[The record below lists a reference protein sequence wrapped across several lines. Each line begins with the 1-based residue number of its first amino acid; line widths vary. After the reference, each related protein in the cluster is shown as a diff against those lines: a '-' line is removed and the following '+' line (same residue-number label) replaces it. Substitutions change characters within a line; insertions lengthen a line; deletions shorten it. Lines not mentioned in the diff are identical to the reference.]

1 MVRFRLRPR
10 LKAFLGWSDTA
21 PRLPRFVSLLKR
33 YLAWSRT
40 KRFDVEL
47 RYWPVTRF
55 LERNRARLGQN
66 PRILDAGSG
75 PLGLAHHLGRECVG
89 LDVAFPSQPPAIGA
103 GTLQRVMGSITELPF
118 RDRSFDLVTSMDTLE
133 HLTPESRPVAVREL
147 FRVAHRAV
155 IIGAP
160 YGSRSSADDR
170 KAQSVERA
178 LGVEPDWRRE
188 HVANGLPGPELDA
201 LVASLASAR
210 RATRVKVRPHE
221 GLLGHKLRW
230 KLGLTIPQSHPAY
243 GLVMAP
249 LYGAANRFHLG
260 PCYRRIYYVELP

>member
-1 MVRFRLRPR
+1 MRIRLRAR
-10 LKAFLGWSDTA
+10 LKAFLGWNDPA
-21 PRLPRFVSLLKR
+21 PCWPALVSLLKR
-33 YLAWSRT
+33 YLLWSRT

-47 RYWPVTRF
+47 RYRPVAQF
-55 LERNRARLGQN
+55 LKHNMARLGPN

-89 LDVAFPSQPPAIGA
+89 VDVAFPPQAPAIGA
-103 GTLQRVMGSITELPF
+103 ERLERVMGSITELPF

-133 HLTPESRPVAVREL
+133 HLTPENRPAAVREL
-147 FRVAHRAV
+147 FRVACKTV
-155 IIGAP
+155 ILGAP
-160 YGSRSSADDR
+160 YGSRASEDDR
-170 KAQSVERA
+170 KAQVVERA

-188 HVANGLPGPELDA
+188 HVANGLPGPELDT

-210 RATRVKVRPHE
+210 GATRVRIRPHE
-221 GLLGHKLRW
+221 GLLGHRLRW

-249 LYGAANRFHLG
+249 LYAAANRFHVG
-260 PCYRRIYYVELP
+260 PCYRRIYYAEFG